1 MSLPVEE
8 LLNMSEDDL
17 FIALIMELGR
27 SIERGEEGLDALF
40 DTSQLKD
47 EKSWERYRRFRAEIE
62 SDYKEIFG
70 DDQQ

>member
-8 LLNMSEDDL
+8 LLSMSEDEL
-17 FIALIMELGR
+17 FTVLITELGR

-47 EKSWERYRRFRAEIE
+47 EASWKRYHEFRAEIE
-62 SDYKEIFG
+62 RDYKGVFG